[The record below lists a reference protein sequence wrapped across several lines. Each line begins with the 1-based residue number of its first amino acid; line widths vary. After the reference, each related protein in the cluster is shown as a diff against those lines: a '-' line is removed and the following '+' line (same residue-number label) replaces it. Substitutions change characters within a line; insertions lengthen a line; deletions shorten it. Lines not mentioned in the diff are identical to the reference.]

1 MTLRTNGSWDFL
13 FDSQVARARVT
24 WLGRQ
29 AISNAHWSHLFA
41 WFAQP
46 EAYIDTSILPN
57 RARENP
63 RRRQPTTAYPAGPVR
78 PCIPVHVHA
87 SHIGGRSSSRMQ
99 KSGVGEGLRSR
110 QVQPTLSVVE
120 VARASVR
127 QSHCTNAYRVLL
139 FEFCDDVAVMMMHYV
154 NLRKRLSHWEYK

>member
-1 MTLRTNGSWDFL
+1 MTLRANGVLGLSL
-13 FDSQVARARVT
+13 RQSGCSCSCNLTRATGHLERPLIAPIRMIRST
-24 WLGRQ
+24 WT
-29 AISNAHWSHLFA
+29 
-41 WFAQP
+41 
-46 EAYIDTSILPN
+46 YIDTSILPN

-63 RRRQPTTAYPAGPVR
+63 RRRQPATAYPAGPVR
-78 PCIPVHVHA
+78 PCVHMHA

-154 NLRKRLSHWEYK
+154 NLRKRLSLGI